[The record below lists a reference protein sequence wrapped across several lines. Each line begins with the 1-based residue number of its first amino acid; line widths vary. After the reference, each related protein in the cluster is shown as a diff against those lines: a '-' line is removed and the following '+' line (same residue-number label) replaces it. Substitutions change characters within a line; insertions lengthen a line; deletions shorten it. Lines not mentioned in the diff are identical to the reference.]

1 MADNH
6 KFLNSDININVACFK
21 PQLWTTQHTH
31 TLWICL
37 SVCLSVCPSTLIS
50 RETDRVGGGGGEGGG
65 RGLNMFH
72 CNEHVLGCSQ
82 ETCRC
87 CTTLLF
93 PPPPPPLIC
102 RPCECSVY
110 VCVQKKFALPVGA
123 ERNIL
128 QGRGSSFRF
137 QVFVCGGYT
146 SHSNKKIFNNN
157 YSISVEYTYCNW
169 LFGMQWLNLMFI
181 FFCIFKY
188 IILNM

>member
-1 MADNH
+1 MN
-6 KFLNSDININVACFK
+6 
-21 PQLWTTQHTH
+21 
-31 TLWICL
+31 L

-50 RETDRVGGGGGEGGG
+50 RETDRVGGGGGRG
-65 RGLNMFH
+65 RGRGRGKRV
-72 CNEHVLGCSQ
+72 EHVPLQ
-82 ETCRC
+82 WTCPR
-87 CTTLLF
+87 LLTRNMSMLHNSLVGAA
-93 PPPPPPLIC
+93 PPPPPLFC

-110 VCVQKKFALPVGA
+110 VCVQNKFALPVGA